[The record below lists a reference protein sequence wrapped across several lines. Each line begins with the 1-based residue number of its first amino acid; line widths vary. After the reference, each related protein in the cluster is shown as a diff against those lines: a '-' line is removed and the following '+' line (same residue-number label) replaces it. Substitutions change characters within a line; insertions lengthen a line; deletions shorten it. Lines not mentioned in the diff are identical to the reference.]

1 MSQARFLFHCLCLIC
16 GLCWASAGCAPQ
28 GDEQGVVARVNGEPI
43 FLAQLEA
50 KHDLKYLA
58 GTVNYSASL
67 ERLRSEYGA
76 ALSDLVISRLIS
88 QYLATRQIEVS
99 DQEVEAL
106 EAQVRADYPEDA
118 FEQMLVEEYIDLDL
132 WREQLRTTLSQEKI
146 FLKVLRPQIS
156 IDYQEVDAYY
166 RENIVDFY
174 LPARVRFLY
183 VQGPDRESVAKVM
196 ELSREMDDPE
206 ELGKRFDRVDVH
218 EYTLHEDNI
227 PTEWRAFLDG
237 LDPGQASEVWAQNG
251 RDFQSLVLMERTPSR
266 IVDLAQAYPLIER
279 ILVERKLQD
288 AFDAWLSE
296 ELKNARIEVNADLLP
311 GEVQHQT
318 GDARTKPR
326 TAK

>member
-1 MSQARFLFHCLCLIC
+1 MSQARFLFYCLCLMC
-16 GLCWASAGCAPQ
+16 GMGFVSAGCAPQ

-67 ERLRSEYGA
+67 ERLQSEYGA
-76 ALSDLVISRLIS
+76 ALSDLVISKLIS
-88 QYLATRQIEVS
+88 QYLATRDIEVS

-106 EAQVRADYPEDA
+106 EAKVRADYPEDA
-118 FEQMLVEEYIDLDL
+118 FEQMLVEEYIDVDL

-146 FLKVLRPQIS
+146 FQKVLRPQIS

-166 RENIVDFY
+166 RDNIVDFY

-183 VQGPDRESVAKVM
+183 IQGPDPESVAKVM
-196 ELSREMDDPE
+196 DLSKELDDPG

-227 PTEWRAFLDG
+227 PTEWRALMDG
-237 LDPGQASEVWAQNG
+237 LDPGQASNVSVQNG
-251 RDFQSLVLMERTPSR
+251 QGFQSLVLMERTPSR

-288 AFDAWLSE
+288 AFDAWLTG
-296 ELKNARIEVNADLLP
+296 ELQNARIEVNTDLLRRD
-311 GEVQHQT
+311 VQS
-318 GDARTKPR
+318 RTKDESSG
-326 TAK
+326 